1 MSCVNWE
8 KQLGKTKKKTDTN
21 LQKVSVTNRIID
33 KQVKNTTTLYNI
45 IVQYI

>member
-8 KQLGKTKKKTDTN
+8 KQLGKTKKTGMN

>member
-1 MSCVNWE
+1 M
-8 KQLGKTKKKTDTN
+8 N

>member
-8 KQLGKTKKKTDTN
+8 KQLGKTKKTGMN
-21 LQKVSVTNRIID
+21 LHKASVTNRIIV
-33 KQVKNTTTLYNI
+33 KQVKNTTTLFNV